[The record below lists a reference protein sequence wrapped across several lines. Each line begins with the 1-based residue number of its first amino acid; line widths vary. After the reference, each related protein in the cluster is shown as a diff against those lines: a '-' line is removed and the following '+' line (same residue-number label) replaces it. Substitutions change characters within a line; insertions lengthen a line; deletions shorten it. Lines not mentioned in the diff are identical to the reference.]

1 MINDIKNA
9 FIQHVQGIT
18 WMDKATRQ
26 VTLEKAAEMLSFVGY
41 PDWLFKDGALD
52 RKYQGVIAKNLYKY
66 SYFSET
72 M

>member
-41 PDWLFKDGALD
+41 PDWLFKDGVLD
-52 RKYQGVIAKNLYKY
+52 RKYQGVIVQTF
-66 SYFSET
+66 SYFSE
-72 M
+72 